1 MPLKERISAFDGLDI
16 TPEQREILEAI
27 REFVDR
33 EVIPVAKELEARDEF
48 PTKIVEGLRDMGAFG
63 MRIPAE
69 YGGLGLDLVTYAL
82 VIAELTRGWM
92 AVSGIVNGQYIVSG
106 MIGAHGTDG
115 QKQNY
120 LPRLAVGEIRS
131 CFSMTEPDAGS
142 DVQAI
147 RTIARR
153 EGDEFVIDGNK
164 MWVTNGDRASLIALL
179 VKTDPDADPRHTGM
193 TALLVEK
200 EALVA
205 QQNGLTV
212 SPPLGKLGYHGVESV
227 EFAFEEFR
235 VPVSAVLGGE
245 EMIGKGFYQMMSG
258 IETGRINVAA
268 RGLGISLR
276 ALELSLEYAQ
286 QRSAFGKPIGHHQLI
301 QKKITDMATRIEAS
315 KHLILAAA
323 KKKDSGQRA
332 DIEAGMAKLYATET
346 CQRCAEEAMRIFG
359 GYGYSTEYEVERLYR
374 DAPLMMIG
382 EGSNEIQETIIAK
395 GLLKR
400 HELI

>member
-33 EVIPVAKELEARDEF
+33 EIIPVAKELEAKDEF
-48 PTKIVEGLRDMGAFG
+48 PTKIIEGLRDMGAFG
-63 MRIPAE
+63 MRIPTE

-82 VIAELTRGWM
+82 AIAELTRGWM
-92 AVSGIVNGQYIVSG
+92 AVSGIVNGQYIVGG
-106 MIGAHGTDG
+106 MIAAHGTDE
-115 QKQNY
+115 QKANY
-120 LPRLAVGEIRS
+120 LPRLAAGEIRS
-131 CFSMTEPDAGS
+131 CFSMTEPGAGS
-142 DVQAI
+142 DVQSIITTAV
-147 RTIARR
+147 RD
-153 EGDEFVIDGNK
+153 GDEFVINGSK
-164 MWVTNGDRASLIALL
+164 MWVTNGDRASVIALL
-179 VKTDPDADPRHTGM
+179 VKTDPTADPRYKGM
-193 TALLVEK
+193 TALLVDK
-200 EALVA
+200 LPQVA
-205 QQNGLTV
+205 DQGGMKI
-212 SPPLGKLGYHGVESV
+212 SPPLGKLGYHGVESI
-227 EFAFEEFR
+227 EISFEDYR

-245 EMIGKGFYQMMSG
+245 DKIGTGFLQMMSG
-258 IETGRINVAA
+258 IETGRINVAS

-286 QRSAFGKPIGHHQLI
+286 QREAFGKPIGHHQLI
-301 QKKITDMATRIEAS
+301 QKKLADMATRIEAS

-323 KKKDSGQRA
+323 RKKDSGQRA
-332 DIEAGMAKLYATET
+332 DIEAGMAKLYATES

-400 HELI
+400 YELI

>member
-63 MRIPAE
+63 MRIPTE

-106 MIGAHGTDG
+106 MIGAHGTDE

-258 IETGRINVAA
+258 IETGRINVAS

-323 KKKDSGQRA
+323 RKKDSGQRA

>member
-16 TPEQREILEAI
+16 TDEQREILEAI
-27 REFVDR
+27 RAFVDQ
-33 EVIPVAKELEARDEF
+33 EIIPVAKELEAKDEF
-48 PTKIVEGLRDMGAFG
+48 PTRIVEGLREMGAFG
-63 MRIPAE
+63 MRIPTE

-82 VIAELTRGWM
+82 AIAELTRGWM
-92 AVSGIVNGQYIVSG
+92 AVSGIVNGQYIVGG
-106 MIGAHGTDG
+106 MIAGHGSDE
-115 QKQNY
+115 QKAAY
-120 LPRLAVGEIRS
+120 LPRLAAGEIRS
-131 CFSMTEPDAGS
+131 CFSMTEPGAGS

-147 RTIARR
+147 ITTARR
-153 EGDEFVIDGNK
+153 DGDEYVINGSK
-164 MWVTNGDRASLIALL
+164 MWVTNGDRASVIALL

-193 TALLVEK
+193 TALLVDK
-200 EALVA
+200 QPQVA
-205 QQNGLTV
+205 DQGTLKV

-227 EFAFEEFR
+227 ELTFEDHR
-235 VPVSAVLGGE
+235 VPVSATLGGPDKA
-245 EMIGKGFYQMMSG
+245 GQGFYQMMSG
-258 IETGRINVAA
+258 IETGRINVAS

-286 QRSAFGKPIGHHQLI
+286 QREAFGKPIGYHQLI
-301 QKKITDMATRIEAS
+301 QKKIADMATRIEAS

-323 KKKDSGQRA
+323 RKKDSGQRA
-332 DIEAGMAKLYATET
+332 DVEAGMAKLYATET

-400 HELI
+400 HALA

>member
-33 EVIPVAKELEARDEF
+33 EVIPVAKELESRDEF

-63 MRIPAE
+63 MRIPTE

-82 VIAELTRGWM
+82 AIAELTRGWM

-106 MIGAHGTDG
+106 MIAAHGTDE

-193 TALLVEK
+193 TALIVEK
-200 EALVA
+200 EAMVA

-258 IETGRINVAA
+258 IETGRINVAS

-323 KKKDSGQRA
+323 RKKDSGQRA

>member
-33 EVIPVAKELEARDEF
+33 EVIPVAMELEARNEF

-63 MRIPAE
+63 MRIPKE

-82 VIAELTRGWM
+82 AIAELTRGWM
-92 AVSGIVNGQYIVSG
+92 AVSGIVNGQYIVGG
-106 MIGAHGTDG
+106 MIAEHGTDE
-115 QKQNY
+115 QKANY
-120 LPRLAVGEIRS
+120 LPRLAAGEIRS

-147 RTIARR
+147 RTTARL
-153 EGDEFVIDGNK
+153 EGDEYVIDGNK

-179 VKTDPDADPRHTGM
+179 VKTDPNADPRHTGM
-193 TALLVEK
+193 TALIVEK
-200 EALVA
+200 QPQVA

-227 EFAFEEFR
+227 EFAFEGFR
-235 VPVSAVLGGE
+235 VPTSAVLGGPE
-245 EMIGKGFYQMMSG
+245 LVGKGFYQMMSG
-258 IETGRINVAA
+258 IETGRINVAS

-286 QRSAFGKPIGHHQLI
+286 QRRAFGKPIGQHQLI
-301 QKKITDMATRIEAS
+301 QKKIADMATRIEAS

-323 KKKDSGQRA
+323 RKKDSGQRA
-332 DIEAGMAKLYATET
+332 DIEAGMAKLFATET

-374 DAPLMMIG
+374 DAPLMLIG
-382 EGSNEIQETIIAK
+382 EGSNEIQELIIAK

>member
-33 EVIPVAKELEARDEF
+33 EVIPVAKELEAKDEF

-63 MRIPAE
+63 MRIPTE

-92 AVSGIVNGQYIVSG
+92 SVSGIVNGQYIVGG
-106 MIGAHGTDG
+106 MIAAHGNEE
-115 QKQNY
+115 QKASY
-120 LPRLAVGEIRS
+120 LPRLAAGEIRS
-131 CFSMTEPDAGS
+131 CFSMTEPGAGS

-147 RTIARR
+147 ITSAERD
-153 EGDEFVIDGNK
+153 GDEFVINGSK
-164 MWVTNGDRASLIALL
+164 MWVTNGDRASVIALL
-179 VKTDPDADPRHTGM
+179 VKTDPDADPRHKGM
-193 TALLVEK
+193 TTLLVDK
-200 EALVA
+200 LPQVA
-205 QQNGLTV
+205 EQNGLTV

-227 EFAFEEFR
+227 EFAFDDFR

-245 EMIGKGFYQMMSG
+245 DKIGTGFYQMMSG
-258 IETGRINVAA
+258 IETGRINVAS

-286 QRSAFGKPIGHHQLI
+286 QREAFGKPIAHHQLI
-301 QKKITDMATRIEAS
+301 QKKIADMATRIEAS

-323 KKKDSGQRA
+323 RRKDSGQRA

>member
-33 EVIPVAKELEARDEF
+33 EIIPVAKELEAKDEF
-48 PTKIVEGLRDMGAFG
+48 PTKIVDGLRDMGAFG
-63 MRIPAE
+63 MRIPTE

-82 VIAELTRGWM
+82 AIAELTRGWM
-92 AVSGIVNGQYIVSG
+92 AVSGIVNGQYIVGG
-106 MIGAHGTDG
+106 MIAAHGSDE
-115 QKQNY
+115 QKANY
-120 LPRLAVGEIRS
+120 LPRLAAGEIRS
-131 CFSMTEPDAGS
+131 CFSMTEPGAGS
-142 DVQAI
+142 DVQSIITTAE
-147 RTIARR
+147 RD
-153 EGDEFVIDGNK
+153 GDEFVINGSK
-164 MWVTNGDRASLIALL
+164 MWVTNGDRASVIALL
-179 VKTDPDADPRHTGM
+179 VKTDPTADPRYKGM
-193 TALLVEK
+193 TALLVDK
-200 EALVA
+200 LPQVA
-205 QQNGLTV
+205 DQGGMKI
-212 SPPLGKLGYHGVESV
+212 SPPLGKLGYHGVESI
-227 EFAFEEFR
+227 EISFEDYR

-245 EMIGKGFYQMMSG
+245 DKIGTGFLQMMSG
-258 IETGRINVAA
+258 IETGRINVAS

-286 QRSAFGKPIGHHQLI
+286 QREAFGKPIGHHQLI
-301 QKKITDMATRIEAS
+301 QKKLADMATRIEAS

-323 KKKDSGQRA
+323 RKKDSGQRA
-332 DIEAGMAKLYATET
+332 DIEAGMAKLYATES

-400 HELI
+400 YELI

>member
-48 PTKIVEGLRDMGAFG
+48 PTQIVEGLRDMGAFG
-63 MRIPAE
+63 MRIPTE

-82 VIAELTRGWM
+82 AIAELTRGWM

-106 MIGAHGTDG
+106 MIAAHGTDE

-258 IETGRINVAA
+258 IETGRINVAS

>member
-106 MIGAHGTDG
+106 MIGAHGTDE

-212 SPPLGKLGYHGVESV
+212 SPHLGKLGYHGVESV

-258 IETGRINVAA
+258 IETGRINVAS

-323 KKKDSGQRA
+323 RKKDSGQRA

>member
-63 MRIPAE
+63 MRIPTE

-82 VIAELTRGWM
+82 AIAELTRGWM

-106 MIGAHGTDG
+106 MIGAHGTDE

-258 IETGRINVAA
+258 IETGRINVAS

>member
-63 MRIPAE
+63 MRIPTE

-82 VIAELTRGWM
+82 AIAELTRGWM
-92 AVSGIVNGQYIVSG
+92 AVSGIVNGQYLVSG
-106 MIGAHGTDG
+106 MIAAHGTDE

-200 EALVA
+200 EAMVA

-258 IETGRINVAA
+258 IETGRINVAS

-323 KKKDSGQRA
+323 RKKDSGQRA

>member
-63 MRIPAE
+63 MRIPTE

-82 VIAELTRGWM
+82 AIAELTRGWM

-106 MIGAHGTDG
+106 MIAAHGTDE

-258 IETGRINVAA
+258 IETGRINVAS

>member
-33 EVIPVAKELEARDEF
+33 EVIPVAKELESRDEF

-63 MRIPAE
+63 MRIPTE

-106 MIGAHGTDG
+106 MIGAHGTDE

-200 EALVA
+200 EAMVA

-258 IETGRINVAA
+258 IETGRINVAS

-323 KKKDSGQRA
+323 RKKDSGQRA

>member
-16 TPEQREILEAI
+16 TAEQREILEAI
-27 REFVDR
+27 RDFVDR
-33 EVIPVAKELEARDEF
+33 EVIPVAKELEAKDEF
-48 PTKIVEGLRDMGAFG
+48 PAKIVEGLRDMGAFG
-63 MRIPAE
+63 MRIPTE

-92 AVSGIVNGQYIVSG
+92 AVSGIVNGQYIVGG
-106 MIGAHGTDG
+106 MIAAHGTEE

-120 LPRLAVGEIRS
+120 LPRLAAGEIRS
-131 CFSMTEPDAGS
+131 CFSMTEPGAGS

-147 RTIARR
+147 ITTARLD
-153 EGDEFVIDGNK
+153 GDEYVINGNK

-179 VKTDPDADPRHTGM
+179 VKTDPDADPRHKGM
-193 TALLVEK
+193 TALIVEK
-200 EALVA
+200 EPLVA
-205 QQNGLTV
+205 KQNGLTV

-227 EFAFEEFR
+227 EFAFEDFR
-235 VPVSAVLGGE
+235 VPASAVLGGPE
-245 EMIGKGFYQMMSG
+245 KVGTGFYQMMSG
-258 IETGRINVAA
+258 IETGRINVAS

-286 QRSAFGKPIGHHQLI
+286 QRDAFGKPIGYHQLI
-301 QKKITDMATRIEAS
+301 QKKIADMATRIEAS

>member
-16 TPEQREILEAI
+16 TDDQREILEAI
-27 REFVDR
+27 RSFVDS
-33 EVIPVAKELEARDEF
+33 EIIPVAKELEARDEF
-48 PTKIVEGLRDMGAFG
+48 PVAIVDGLREMGAFG
-63 MRIPAE
+63 MRIPEE

-82 VIAELTRGWM
+82 AIAELTRGWM
-92 AVSGIVNGQYIVSG
+92 AVSGIVNGQYIVGG
-106 MIGAHGTDG
+106 MIAAHGSDE
-115 QKQNY
+115 QKRSY
-120 LPRLAVGEIRS
+120 LPRLAAGEIRS
-131 CFSMTEPDAGS
+131 CFSMTEPGAGS
-142 DVQAI
+142 DVQSIITTAV
-147 RTIARR
+147 RD
-153 EGDEFVIDGNK
+153 GDEFVINGAK
-164 MWVTNGDRASLIALL
+164 MWVTNGDRASVIALL
-179 VKTDPDADPRHTGM
+179 VKTDPDAEPRHAGM
-193 TALLVEK
+193 TALLVDKQPE
-200 EALVA
+200 VA
-205 QQNGLTV
+205 QQGGLTV

-227 EFAFEEFR
+227 ELAFDEVR
-235 VPVSAVLGGE
+235 VPVSCVLGGE
-245 EMIGKGFYQMMSG
+245 EKIGQGFYQMMSG
-258 IETGRINVAA
+258 IETGRINVAS

-286 QRSAFGKPIGHHQLI
+286 QREAFGKPIGQHQLI
-301 QKKITDMATRIEAS
+301 QKKIADMATRIEAS

-323 KKKDSGQRA
+323 RKKDSGARA
-332 DIEAGMAKLYATET
+332 DVEAGMAKLYATET

>member
-33 EVIPVAKELEARDEF
+33 EIIPVAKELEAKDEF
-48 PTKIVEGLRDMGAFG
+48 PTKIVDGLRDMGAFG
-63 MRIPAE
+63 MRIPTE

-82 VIAELTRGWM
+82 AIAELTRGWM
-92 AVSGIVNGQYIVSG
+92 AVSGIVNGQYIVGG
-106 MIGAHGTDG
+106 MIAAHGSDE
-115 QKQNY
+115 QKANY
-120 LPRLAVGEIRS
+120 LPRLAAGEIRS
-131 CFSMTEPDAGS
+131 CFSMTEPGAGS
-142 DVQAI
+142 DVQSIITTAV
-147 RTIARR
+147 RD
-153 EGDEFVIDGNK
+153 GDDFIINGSK
-164 MWVTNGDRASLIALL
+164 MWVTNGDRASVIALL
-179 VKTDPDADPRHTGM
+179 VKTDPTADPRYKGM
-193 TALLVEK
+193 TALLVDK
-200 EALVA
+200 LPQVA
-205 QQNGLTV
+205 DQGGMKI
-212 SPPLGKLGYHGVESV
+212 SPPLGKLGYHGVESI
-227 EFAFEEFR
+227 EISFEDYR

-245 EMIGKGFYQMMSG
+245 DKLGTGFLQMMSG
-258 IETGRINVAA
+258 IETGRINVAS

-286 QRSAFGKPIGHHQLI
+286 QREAFGKPIGHHQLI
-301 QKKITDMATRIEAS
+301 QKKLADMATRIEAS

-323 KKKDSGQRA
+323 RKKDSGQRA
-332 DIEAGMAKLYATET
+332 DIEAGMAKLYATES

>member
-16 TPEQREILEAI
+16 TDDQREILEAI

-33 EVIPVAKELEARDEF
+33 EIIPVAKELEAKDEF
-48 PTKIVEGLRDMGAFG
+48 PTAIVEGLRDMGTFG
-63 MRIPAE
+63 MRIPTE

-82 VIAELTRGWM
+82 AIAELTRGWM
-92 AVSGIVNGQYIVSG
+92 AVSGIVNGQYIVGG
-106 MIGAHGTDG
+106 MIAAHGSDE
-115 QKQNY
+115 QKRSY
-120 LPRLAVGEIRS
+120 LPRLAAGEIRS
-131 CFSMTEPDAGS
+131 CFSMTEPGAGS

-147 RTIARR
+147 VTTARR
-153 EGDEFVIDGNK
+153 EGDEFVVNGAK
-164 MWVTNGDRASLIALL
+164 MWVTNGDRASVIALL
-179 VKTDPDADPRHTGM
+179 VKTDPDAQPRHAGM
-193 TALLVEK
+193 TALLVDK
-200 EALVA
+200 LPGVA
-205 QQNGLTV
+205 DQGGLQV

-227 EFAFEEFR
+227 ELAFDDFR
-235 VPVSAVLGGE
+235 VPVTCVLGGE
-245 EMIGKGFYQMMSG
+245 EKIGQGFYQMMSG
-258 IETGRINVAA
+258 IETGRINVAS

-286 QRSAFGKPIGHHQLI
+286 QREAFGKPIGQHQLI
-301 QKKITDMATRIEAS
+301 QKKIADMATRIEAS

-323 KKKDSGQRA
+323 RKKDSGARA
-332 DIEAGMAKLYATET
+332 DVEAGMAKLYATET
-346 CQRCAEEAMRIFG
+346 CQRCAEEAMRIHG

-400 HELI
+400 HELL

>member
-63 MRIPAE
+63 MRIPTE

-106 MIGAHGTDG
+106 MIGAHGTDE

-258 IETGRINVAA
+258 IETGRINVAS

>member
-33 EVIPVAKELEARDEF
+33 EVIPVAKELESRDEF

-63 MRIPAE
+63 MRIPTE

-82 VIAELTRGWM
+82 TIAELTRGWM

-106 MIGAHGTDG
+106 MIAAHGTDE

-200 EALVA
+200 EAMVA

-258 IETGRINVAA
+258 IETGRINVAS

-323 KKKDSGQRA
+323 RKKDSGQRA

>member
-16 TPEQREILEAI
+16 TDEQREILEAI
-27 REFVDR
+27 RTFVDQ
-33 EVIPVAKELEARDEF
+33 EIIPVAKELEARDEF
-48 PTKIVEGLRDMGAFG
+48 PTQIVEGLRDMGAFG

-82 VIAELTRGWM
+82 AIAELTRGWM
-92 AVSGIVNGQYIVSG
+92 AVSGIVNGQYIVGG
-106 MIGAHGTDG
+106 MIAAHGSDA
-115 QKQNY
+115 QKDAY
-120 LPRLAVGEIRS
+120 LPRLAAGEIRS
-131 CFSMTEPDAGS
+131 CFSMTEPGAGS

-147 RTIARR
+147 ITTARR
-153 EGDEFVIDGNK
+153 EGDEFVINGSK
-164 MWVTNGDRASLIALL
+164 MWVTNGDRASVIALL
-179 VKTDPDADPRHTGM
+179 VKTDPDAEPRHTGM
-193 TALLVEK
+193 TALLVDK
-200 EALVA
+200 LPGVA
-205 QQNGLTV
+205 DQGGLQV

-227 EFAFEEFR
+227 ELSFDDFR
-235 VPVSAVLGGE
+235 VPVSCVLGGE
-245 EMIGKGFYQMMSG
+245 DKIGQGFYQMMSG
-258 IETGRINVAA
+258 IETGRINVAS

-286 QRSAFGKPIGHHQLI
+286 QREAFGKPIAYHQLI
-301 QKKITDMATRIEAS
+301 QKKIADMATRIEAS

-323 KKKDSGQRA
+323 RKKDSGQRA
-332 DIEAGMAKLYATET
+332 DVEAGMAKLYATET

-400 HELI
+400 HALA

>member
-33 EVIPVAKELEARDEF
+33 EIIPVAKELEAKDEF

-63 MRIPAE
+63 MRIPTE
-69 YGGLGLDLVTYAL
+69 YGGRGLDLVTYAL

-92 AVSGIVNGQYIVSG
+92 AVSGIVNGQYIVGG
-106 MIGAHGTDG
+106 MIAAHGSEE
-115 QKQNY
+115 QKANY
-120 LPRLAVGEIRS
+120 LPRLAAGDIRS
-131 CFSMTEPDAGS
+131 CFSMTEPGAGS

-147 RTIARR
+147 ITTAERD
-153 EGDEFVIDGNK
+153 GDEFVINGSK
-164 MWVTNGDRASLIALL
+164 MWVTNGDRASVIALL
-179 VKTDPDADPRHTGM
+179 VKTDPAADPRHKGM
-193 TALLVEK
+193 TALLVDK
-200 EALVA
+200 LPQVA
-205 QQNGLTV
+205 EQNGLTV

-227 EFAFEEFR
+227 EFAFDDFR

-245 EMIGKGFYQMMSG
+245 EKIGTGFYQMMSG
-258 IETGRINVAA
+258 IETGRINVAS

-276 ALELSLEYAQ
+276 ALELSLEYTQ
-286 QRSAFGKPIGHHQLI
+286 QREAFGKPIAYHQLI
-301 QKKITDMATRIEAS
+301 QKKIADMATRIEAS

-323 KKKDSGQRA
+323 RRKDSGLRA

-395 GLLKR
+395 GLIKR

>member
-33 EVIPVAKELEARDEF
+33 EVIPVAKELAARDEF

-63 MRIPAE
+63 MRIPTE

-82 VIAELTRGWM
+82 AIAELTRGWM

-106 MIGAHGTDG
+106 MIAAHGTDE

-258 IETGRINVAA
+258 IETGRINVAS

>member
-63 MRIPAE
+63 MRIPTE

-82 VIAELTRGWM
+82 AIAELTRGWM

-106 MIGAHGTDG
+106 MIAAHGTDE

-193 TALLVEK
+193 TALIVEK

-212 SPPLGKLGYHGVESV
+212 SPPLGKLGYHGVETV
-227 EFAFEEFR
+227 EFAFEEVR

-258 IETGRINVAA
+258 IETGRINVAS

-323 KKKDSGQRA
+323 RKKDSGQRA
-332 DIEAGMAKLYATET
+332 DIEAGMAKLYSTET